1 MGWNCG
7 LNGTVSKASCHLG
20 KVWTWLRKCCLSF
33 KFSWSWFEPFHLR
46 LTCACC
52 GEGLGLPLPLGP
64 SDVIHQHSS
73 SLPGLWALGPQ
84 FYTGEAFRWHLFS
97 PYLWVLVAAR
107 GEQENVFCCWRTVME
122 WAELSCGWR
131 RVGRMFWSGFWTIE
145 TLDRGAL
152 GNRLAWA
159 PVATPDCASLFW
171 GHSQFCQENGK
182 DWILGKL
189 S

>member
-1 MGWNCG
+1 MLLSIASGYNSSARLRLSQGWMGWSCG

-73 SLPGLWALGPQ
+73 SLHGLCALGPQ
-84 FYTGEAFRWHLFS
+84 FSTGEAFRWHLAHICEI
-97 PYLWVLVAAR
+97 LVAAR

-122 WAELSCGWR
+122 WAGLWCGWR
-131 RVGRMFWSGFWTIE
+131 RVGRTCSEVGFE
-145 TLDRGAL
+145 L
-152 GNRLAWA
+152 
-159 PVATPDCASLFW
+159 
-171 GHSQFCQENGK
+171 
-182 DWILGKL
+182 
-189 S
+189 